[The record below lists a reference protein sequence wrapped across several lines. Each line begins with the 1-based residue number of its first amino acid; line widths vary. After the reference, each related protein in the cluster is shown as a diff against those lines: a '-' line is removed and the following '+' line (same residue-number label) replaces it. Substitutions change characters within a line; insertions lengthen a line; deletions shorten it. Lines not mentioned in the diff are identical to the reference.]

1 MPKLPMSA
9 SKLVKLLL
17 LSWMFV
23 LVPAPA
29 MAADQKSG
37 FGLGFEKMQ
46 KIWQGISNAPKMTT
60 CRLAN
65 KTVYKG
71 KQICVYKG
79 ANKTILGVYNMAGIF
94 VQPPWIAAM
103 IQAAPRQLQV
113 LLRLLR
119 MPRTSKSSK
128 LMVLIVW
135 LLMLV
140 SVRLAIR
147 LLAGGERRLKIGD
160 QVRGR
165 FQPDVEAHKT
175 STKVLSWPINI

>member
-23 LVPAPA
+23 LASAPA

-79 ANKTILGVYNMAGIF
+79 ANKTILGVYNMAGDF
-94 VQPPWIAAM
+94 CSTAMDCRYDPGGTKTIA
-103 IQAAPRQLQV
+103 
-113 LLRLLR
+113 
-119 MPRTSKSSK
+119 S
-128 LMVLIVW
+128 
-135 LLMLV
+135 LV
-140 SVRLAIR
+140 KAFKD
-147 LLAGGERRLKIGD
+147 AEDK
-160 QVRGR
+160 
-165 FQPDVEAHKT
+165 
-175 STKVLSWPINI
+175 